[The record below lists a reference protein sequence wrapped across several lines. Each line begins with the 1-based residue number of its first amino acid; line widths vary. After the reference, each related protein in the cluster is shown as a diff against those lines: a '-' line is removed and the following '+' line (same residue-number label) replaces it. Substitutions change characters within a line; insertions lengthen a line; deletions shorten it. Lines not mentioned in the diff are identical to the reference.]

1 MNGFPERLRQ
11 VDLTRVEWRGRRWI
25 YFGGCDY
32 FRLSRHPRVLAAA
45 REALEKHGFGVAA
58 SRLTT
63 GNHPLFAE
71 LETWLARFFR
81 AARALLVDSGYA
93 TNPIVTRALAGDVTH
108 AFLDARAHASL
119 RDAAAELDCPITE
132 FPHCDPDGLQ
142 RLLRRLPARAKPL
155 VMTDGVFSHDGS
167 LAPLPAY
174 LEILPKAGRLLVDD
188 AHGVGT
194 LGNQGR
200 GTLEECGVRDP
211 RVIVTGTLSKAFGA
225 FGGFVLGNPA
235 LIDRI
240 VAGSRWFGAS
250 TPMPLPAVAAALAA
264 GELIAN
270 DLAMRD
276 RLRTN
281 TAQIKTAARAAGFAV
296 PDNAAPMMGL
306 ALPEPT
312 ANARLR
318 RALLA
323 RGVYPS
329 HIRYPG
335 GPVDGFFRFAISSEH
350 PPAAVERLLDALRV
364 AAG

>member
-1 MNGFPERLRQ
+1 MKGLPDRLRQ
-11 VDLTRVEWRGRRWI
+11 VDLTRVEWRGRPWV

-32 FRLSRHPRVLAAA
+32 FRLSRHPQVIAAA
-45 REALEKHGFGVAA
+45 RATLEAHGFGVAA

-81 AARALLVDSGYA
+81 AERALLVDSGYA
-93 TNPIVTRALAGDVTH
+93 TNPIVARALAGDVTH

-119 RDAAAELDCPITE
+119 RDAAADLGCAVVE
-132 FPHCDPDGLQ
+132 FGHCDAED
-142 RLLRRLPARAKPL
+142 LRRRLRQLPPRSRPL
-155 VMTDGVFSHDGS
+155 VLTDGVFSHDGS
-167 LAPLPAY
+167 LAPLAAY
-174 LEILPKAGRLLVDD
+174 LEWLPKTGRLLVDD

-194 LGNQGR
+194 LGRHGR
-200 GTLEECGVRDP
+200 GSLEEAGVRGP
-211 RVIVTGTLSKAFGA
+211 RIVVTGTLSKAFGS
-225 FGGFVLGNPA
+225 FGGFVLGPRT

-240 VAGSRWFGAS
+240 ITGSRWFGAS
-250 TPMPLPAVAAALAA
+250 TPMPLPATAAALAA
-264 GELIAN
+264 GQLIAN
-270 DLAMRD
+270 DRPMRA

-281 TAQIKTAARAAGFAV
+281 SAQIKAAARVAGFDL
-296 PDNAAPMMGL
+296 PDNVSPMLGL
-306 ALPEPT
+306 ALPGPG

-335 GPVDGFFRFAISSEH
+335 GPPGGFYRFAISSEH
-350 PPAAVERLLDALRV
+350 RPEELDRLADALRTFDR
-364 AAG
+364 